1 MNGLTDPKTF
11 YRSVVLLC
19 TDIQQEIRKHLS
31 MVPENEWAVFLDEVI
46 RRYQYLKKTV
56 ECVKGIAETG
66 MTRMH
71 DVIGGT

>member
-1 MNGLTDPKTF
+1 
-11 YRSVVLLC
+11 
-19 TDIQQEIRKHLS
+19 